1 MRLRIKIIYDNCQ
14 TAIHTV
20 LCCLR
25 HCHYPCQ
32 PQTRDEYNKAA
43 KMIQSEEKVER
54 EPTTNQSNEGIKINV
69 EEHRFIPE
77 TTVLR
82 QRQGKRIGMML
93 INL

>member
-1 MRLRIKIIYDNCQ
+1 
-14 TAIHTV
+14 
-20 LCCLR
+20 
-25 HCHYPCQ
+25 
-32 PQTRDEYNKAA
+32 
-43 KMIQSEEKVER
+43 MIQSEEKVER